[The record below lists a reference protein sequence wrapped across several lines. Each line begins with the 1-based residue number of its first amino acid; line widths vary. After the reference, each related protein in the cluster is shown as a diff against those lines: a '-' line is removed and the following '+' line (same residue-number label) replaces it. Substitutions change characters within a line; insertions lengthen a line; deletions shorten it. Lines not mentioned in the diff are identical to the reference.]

1 MAKKSVL
8 IVDDS
13 PFVRNALRG
22 MFLPVSDF
30 EVSGEAENG
39 QDAIDKAELL
49 WPDLIILDLTMP
61 VMNGLHAAPLLAKM
75 LPDVRIILF
84 TAHNG
89 PQVERLAQRA
99 GIHAVIDK
107 NRAFEMLIPK
117 ARMLLVA

>member
-49 WPDLIILDLTMP
+49 WPDLIILDLTMDC
-61 VMNGLHAAPLLAKM
+61 MQRHCSQKCCRTYELYYSRRTTGRKLSGWRNALEYTPL
-75 LPDVRIILF
+75 
-84 TAHNG
+84 
-89 PQVERLAQRA
+89 
-99 GIHAVIDK
+99 
-107 NRAFEMLIPK
+107 
-117 ARMLLVA
+117 